1 VSQVTRKI
9 WAAIAACGALS
20 IVGAAPSEAGAAKA
34 GPVHLNEIQTI
45 NTHNSY
51 RRETSRAEQ
60 DAYDA
65 LIGNPGNYERN
76 LAYSHVSFEQQ
87 FELQNVRG
95 IEIDLF
101 PDPAGGLYAEPLVR
115 KRLGLGPL
123 PDPAWR
129 TPGIKVLHIVDADY
143 NTNCPLFVSCL
154 RQVKAWSD
162 AHPDHVPIFF
172 MLELKQSSAALVA
185 AGGVQA
191 PPWDAE
197 NLNQIDTEI
206 RSVFGP
212 EDLVTPDDVRKPGLT
227 LDQSV
232 TRYGWPLLDESRGKV
247 LFVFNNVGGSSPYT
261 EGHPNLE
268 GRVVFPNAV
277 PGSPNGGYR
286 GRDEV
291 LELFGEIRDL
301 VARNYLIRT
310 RSDISLSTVRA
321 GDTRL
326 LEHSLDSGAQMIS
339 TDFPSPGMS
348 ARYGTDFVAQLPGG
362 VPVRCNPVNA
372 PPGCRDDHLEPAGK

>member
-1 VSQVTRKI
+1 VRGTILAVV
-9 WAAIAACGALS
+9 AASGLLSVAA
-20 IVGAAPSEAGAAKA
+20 AAPAAARADGA
-34 GPVHLNEIQTI
+34 GPVRVNQIQTI

-60 DAYDA
+60 DAYDQ
-65 LIGNPGNYERN
+65 LIGNPGNYERS
-76 LAYSHVSFEQQ
+76 LAYSHVSFAQQ
-87 FELQNVRG
+87 FEQQNVRG

-123 PDPAWR
+123 PDPAWQAA
-129 TPGIKVLHIVDADY
+129 GIKVLHIVDADY
-143 NTNCPLFVSCL
+143 NTSCPLFVECL

-162 AHPDHVPIFF
+162 AHPNHVPLFF
-172 MLELKQSSAALVA
+172 MLELKQSSRRLVEL
-185 AGGVQA
+185 GGVQA
-191 PPWDAE
+191 PPWDAA
-197 NLNQIDTEI
+197 NLNRIDTEI

-212 EDLVTPDDVRKPGLT
+212 SDLITPDDVRRPGLT

-232 TRYGWPLLDESRGKV
+232 TQFGWPRLDRSRGKV
-247 LFVFNNVGGSSPYT
+247 LFVFNNIGSSSPYT

-277 PGSPNGGYR
+277 PGEPNGAYR

-291 LELFGEIRDL
+291 LDLFGEIQDL
-301 VARNYLIRT
+301 VSRGYLVRT
-310 RSDISLSTVRA
+310 RSDIPLSTVTS
-321 GDTRL
+321 GDTTL
-326 LEHSLDSGAQMIS
+326 LDRSLASGAQMIS

-348 ARYGTDFVAQLPGG
+348 ARYGTDFVAQLPGA

-372 PPGCRDDHLEPAGK
+372 PPGCRDRHLERR

>member
-1 VSQVTRKI
+1 VRGTILAVV
-9 WAAIAACGALS
+9 AASGLLSVAA
-20 IVGAAPSEAGAAKA
+20 AAPAAARADGA
-34 GPVHLNEIQTI
+34 GPVRVNQIQTI

-60 DAYDA
+60 DAYDQ
-65 LIGNPGNYERN
+65 LIGNPGNYERS
-76 LAYSHVSFEQQ
+76 LAYSHVSFAQQ
-87 FELQNVRG
+87 FEQQNVRG

-123 PDPAWR
+123 PDPAWQAA
-129 TPGIKVLHIVDADY
+129 GIKVLHIVDADY
-143 NTNCPLFVSCL
+143 NTSCPLFVECL

-162 AHPDHVPIFF
+162 AHPNHVPLFF
-172 MLELKQSSAALVA
+172 MLELKQSSRRLVEL
-185 AGGVQA
+185 GGVQA
-191 PPWDAE
+191 PPWDAV
-197 NLNQIDTEI
+197 NLNRIDTEI

-212 EDLVTPDDVRKPGLT
+212 SDLITPDDVRRPGLT

-232 TRYGWPLLDESRGKV
+232 TQFGWPRLDRSRGKV
-247 LFVFNNVGGSSPYT
+247 LFVFNNIGSSSPYT

-277 PGSPNGGYR
+277 PGEPNGAYR

-291 LELFGEIRDL
+291 LDLFGEIQDL
-301 VARNYLIRT
+301 VSRNYLVRT
-310 RSDISLSTVRA
+310 RSDIPLSTVTS
-321 GDTRL
+321 GDTTL
-326 LEHSLDSGAQMIS
+326 LDRSLASGAQMIS

-348 ARYGTDFVAQLPGG
+348 ARYGTDFVAQLPGA

-372 PPGCRDDHLEPAGK
+372 PPGCRDRHLERR